1 MAWRHFQECRNFFK
15 SILVY
20 KCINGIAPSHLLS
33 KFRHAHELV
42 TFSKADDASAIDN
55 LMLFGKGTSEVG
67 DVERDVEVTS
77 ALLNVEKKKRLK
89 ASALCW

>member
-1 MAWRHFQECRNFFK
+1 M
-15 SILVY
+15 
-20 KCINGIAPSHLLS
+20 P
-33 KFRHAHELV
+33 HA
-42 TFSKADDASAIDN
+42 AIDN
-55 LMLFGKGTSEVG
+55 LILFGKGASKVG

>member
-1 MAWRHFQECRNFFK
+1 M
-15 SILVY
+15 
-20 KCINGIAPSHLLS
+20 LL
-33 KFRHAHELV
+33 
-42 TFSKADDASAIDN
+42 
-55 LMLFGKGTSEVG
+55 GKGASEVV

>member
-1 MAWRHFQECRNFFK
+1 M
-15 SILVY
+15 
-20 KCINGIAPSHLLS
+20 
-33 KFRHAHELV
+33 

-67 DVERDVEVTS
+67 DIEVTS

-89 ASALCW
+89 ALVVVCDVVMILCLSESRTKNGFAFFLTLSLNVVLF

>member
-1 MAWRHFQECRNFFK
+1 M
-15 SILVY
+15 
-20 KCINGIAPSHLLS
+20 
-33 KFRHAHELV
+33 

-89 ASALCW
+89 ALVVVCDVAMILCLSESRTKNGFAFFLTLSLNVVLF